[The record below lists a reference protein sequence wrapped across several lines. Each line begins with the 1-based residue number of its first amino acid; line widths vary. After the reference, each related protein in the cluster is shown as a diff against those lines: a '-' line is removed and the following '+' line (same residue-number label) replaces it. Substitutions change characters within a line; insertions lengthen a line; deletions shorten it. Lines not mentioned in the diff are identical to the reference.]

1 MNGLWIIICMCQKKK
16 KNLKSILDAC
26 GTPRLT

>member
-1 MNGLWIIICMCQKKK
+1 MNDLWIFICMCQKK

-26 GTPRLT
+26 GTPRLA